1 MTQRADAIIVGGGI
15 AGAATAYYL
24 AKAGLKPV
32 LLEKGEIAG
41 EQSSRNWGF
50 VRQQGRDPFEV
61 PLMIEC
67 NRMWRGLSSEL
78 GTDLHWRQG
87 GNLAMAADE
96 KRLAALESWLEVAR
110 PYQLD
115 SRILT
120 NREIRDLIPGIE
132 GNWVGGLY
140 TPSDGQ
146 AEPAIVA
153 PAFAQAARRLGAE
166 IVTGCA
172 VDEIVTAGGAVTG
185 VRSERGEI
193 KAPIVVCAAG
203 AWSSRL
209 LRGLGLAL
217 PQLVI
222 RATVARTTPVKSI
235 TAAGAW
241 GPEVAFRQRS
251 DGSFNIAAGTGTD
264 YDIVPDTLRHGRAF
278 WPNFQENRALFD
290 LHVGTGFLKA
300 LWSELPVSK
309 QGRHPFRAVRV
320 WDPPPNPARVG
331 NALTGLKSVFP
342 GLGPIKVLR
351 SWAGNIDATPDA
363 IPVLGG
369 VDEIRGLLIAT
380 GLSGHG
386 FGMGPIVGRLMA
398 ELATKGESSLDI
410 QGFRFSRFREGAMLG
425 ARSVI

>member
-1 MTQRADAIIVGGGI
+1 MARRADVIIVGGGI
-15 AGAATAYYL
+15 AGAASAYYL
-24 AKAGLKPV
+24 AKAGLKPI
-32 LLEKGEIAG
+32 LFEKGEIAG

-61 PLMIEC
+61 PLMVEC
-67 NRMWRGLSSEL
+67 NRMWQGLSAEL
-78 GTDLHWRQG
+78 GIDLQWRQG
-87 GNLAMAADE
+87 GNLAMAADAQ
-96 KRLAALESWLEVAR
+96 RLAALEAWLEVAR
-110 PYQLD
+110 PFQLN

-132 GNWVGGLY
+132 GNWAGGLY

-153 PAFAQAARRLGAE
+153 PAFAQAARALGAE
-166 IVTGCA
+166 IMTGCA

-185 VRSERGEI
+185 VRTERGEI
-193 KAPIVVCAAG
+193 RAPIVICAAG

-209 LRGLGLAL
+209 LRGLGLSL

-222 RATVARTTPVKSI
+222 RATVARTTPAKAV
-235 TAAGAW
+235 TAAGVW
-241 GPEVAFRQRS
+241 GPEVAFRQRT

-264 YDIVPDTLRHGRAF
+264 YHIVPDTLRHGRVF
-278 WPNFQENRALFD
+278 WPNFRENRKLFD
-290 LHVGTGFLKA
+290 LHLGTAFFKA
-300 LWSELPVSK
+300 LLSELPLTEA
-309 QGRHPFRAVRV
+309 GRHPFRAVRV
-320 WDPPPNPARVG
+320 WDPPANPKRVAD
-331 NALTGLKSVFP
+331 ALAGLKRVFP
-342 GLGPIKVLR
+342 ELGPVEVTR

-369 VDEIRGLLIAT
+369 VEEVRGLLIAT

-398 ELATKGESSLDI
+398 ELAAKGKPSLDLR
-410 QGFRFSRFREGAMLG
+410 GFRFSRFREGATLG

>member
-1 MTQRADAIIVGGGI
+1 MNQNADAIIVGGGI

-24 AKAGLKPV
+24 AKAGLKPI
-32 LLEKGEIAG
+32 LCEKGEIAG

-67 NRMWRGLSSEL
+67 NRMWQGLSAEL

-87 GNLAMAADE
+87 GNLAMAADA
-96 KRLAALESWLEVAR
+96 KRLTAMEGWLEVAR
-110 PYQLD
+110 LYQLD

-120 NREIRDLIPGIE
+120 NKQIRELIPGIE
-132 GNWVGGLY
+132 GQWVGGLY

-146 AEPAIVA
+146 AEPAVVA

-166 IVTGCA
+166 IKTGCA

-185 VRSERGEI
+185 VRTERGEL
-193 KAPIVVCAAG
+193 KAPVVICAAG

-209 LRGLGLAL
+209 LRGLGLSL
-217 PQLVI
+217 PQLLI
-222 RATVARTTPVKSI
+222 RGTVARTTPAPKV
-235 TAAGAW
+235 TATGVW

-278 WPNFQENRALFD
+278 WANFRENRGLFD
-290 LHVGTGFLKA
+290 LHFGPTFLKS
-300 LWSELPVSK
+300 LWSELPLSEA
-309 QGRHPFRAVRV
+309 GRNPFRATRIM
-320 WDPPPNPARVG
+320 DPPANPDRVA
-331 NALTGLKSVFP
+331 NALAGLKTVFP
-342 GLGPIKVLR
+342 NLGPVSVVR

-369 VDEIRGLLIAT
+369 VEPVRGLLVAT

-398 ELATKGESSLDI
+398 ELAAKGKTSLDI
-410 QGFRFSRFREGAMLG
+410 AGFRFSRFREGAALG
-425 ARSVI
+425 ARSVV